1 MKGLHT
7 FVFVLMSVL
16 SLSTLAITAVF
27 AYRGDSTGVAIG
39 SMEFVA
45 FTAFALL
52 SSTKRKEA

>member
-1 MKGLHT
+1 
-7 FVFVLMSVL
+7 MSVL

-39 SMEFVA
+39 SMEFIA